1 MNKLNDLVEWFENKT
16 KVMIA
21 LSGGVDS
28 AVVAYA
34 AFQALGNSAI
44 AVTAD
49 YKTLSEEELLSAKQ
63 VCSEIGIKQILL
75 DYSELENE
83 EFIKNDS
90 NRCFHCRMELG
101 DHLIQL
107 AKKHDVK
114 IIVDGTNLDDL
125 GDYRPGI
132 QALKENGIRSPLV
145 ETKFLKSQIRDIA
158 KSVGLS
164 VFDRP
169 SNSCLASRIPW
180 GQRVTAEKLTRIE
193 FGEILVKQLT
203 NLKQVRVRDFD
214 GSAKIEV
221 NKEMIYVF
229 NENIMN
235 QLNEKLKLIGF
246 SSVDIDKEGYK
257 PGKIN
262 VIPNWFI
269 LIMQHPLKF
278 MMMF

>member
-1 MNKLNDLVEWFENKT
+1 MTNLDDLVNWFDDKN

-28 AVVAYA
+28 ALVAYA
-34 AFQALGNSAI
+34 AFQKLGNSAI

-49 YKTLSEEELLSAKQ
+49 YKTLSEEELHTAKQ
-63 VCSEIGIKQILL
+63 ICSEIGIQQLFL
-75 DYSELENE
+75 DYDELKNE
-83 EFIKNDS
+83 EFTKNDS

-101 DHLIQL
+101 DRLIQL
-107 AKKHDVK
+107 AKEYGVK
-114 IIVDGTNLDDL
+114 VIVDGTNLDDL

-132 QALKENGIRSPLV
+132 EALKQNGIRSPLL
-145 ETKFLKSQIRDIA
+145 ETNFSKSKIRETA
-158 KSVGLS
+158 KLIGLS

-193 FGEILVKQLT
+193 FGEIIVKQLT
-203 NLKQVRVRDFD
+203 KAKQVRVRDIN

-221 NKEMIYVF
+221 DKKMISIF
-229 NENIMN
+229 DDDILK
-235 QLNEKLKLIGF
+235 QLTEKLKMIGF
-246 SSVDIDKEGYK
+246 IAVEVDPEGYK

-262 VIPNWFI
+262 VIAD
-269 LIMQHPLKF
+269 
-278 MMMF
+278 

>member
-1 MNKLNDLVEWFENKT
+1 MNKLNNLVKWFEDKT

-63 VCSEIGIKQILL
+63 VCSEIGIEQILL

-83 EFIKNDS
+83 EFVKNDS
-90 NRCFHCRMELG
+90 KRCFHCRMELG
-101 DHLIQL
+101 EHLIEL

-132 QALKENGIRSPLV
+132 QALRENGIRSPLV
-145 ETKFLKSQIRDIA
+145 ETKFLKSQIREIA

-164 VFDRP
+164 VYDRP

-193 FGEILVKQLT
+193 FGETLVKQLT
-203 NLKQVRVRDFD
+203 DLKQVRVRDFN
-214 GSAKIEV
+214 GAAKIEV
-221 NKEMIYVF
+221 DKEMISVF
-229 NENIMN
+229 DENILN
-235 QLNEKLKLIGF
+235 QITEKLKLIGF
-246 SSVDIDKEGYK
+246 SSVDVDKDGYK

-262 VIPNWFI
+262 VITN
-269 LIMQHPLKF
+269 
-278 MMMF
+278 